1 MTNSTNQSSIRVFW
15 LILLVALWSLG
26 LKAQV
31 GKNPKLTW
39 DQEVG
44 CVERLNEKGQQEN
57 YTLYEQIRRGIC
69 VSICEDSQVTYHF
82 SANRLAG
89 VSWEVTGGT
98 IIQTQQNDAIIKWG
112 AAGNGTIT
120 LTVTYTDNTTETLII
135 CVDKIKGPKANF
147 NTKGLTS
154 KDSSFCVNTP
164 IIFENNS
171 TNNGGSAI
179 INYLWDFGDGNY
191 SNAFEPTHAYEAE
204 GEYIVNLTVTNSCNC
219 TSQYKIPVYIK
230 GVQNYEIYCPS
241 VVCEGSIETYTS
253 SDACGGEWKIEGGT
267 IVNQT
272 ETSVDVKWDRI
283 DYKDGFG
290 YVSYYSNC
298 SCPNWTT
305 VKIPVVTNKAIITG
319 PEMICQ
325 NSQDVFTLP
334 QWPTTEFEWAINGDP
349 YHPMLVRTD
358 QRNEIV
364 VSGHTP
370 GIYTLSVKYNNTL
383 IDDGECKG
391 TAEIKFQ
398 VAPRPRINTTGSLT
412 LCPSTPKN
420 FSLSNGGSSSWTI
433 THNNQTVYTATG
445 STMQYNF
452 PNPGTYMV
460 TANTGGCQTDPVL
473 IEVIDNGS
481 INGSIDGPK
490 TVCLNTPYTYTVTE
504 DAPGYIYTWTITNGS
519 FIGSNSGKQID
530 VKFVQ
535 PGTLSVVKTKVQ
547 NGVTCSSSPI
557 SMNVGEALF
566 TPVIINDSGLE
577 KFCPSS
583 TATFTLS
590 IGDVD
595 PDHITWSIQGNS
607 GNTNFGNIIE
617 GINSK
622 VVTVGF
628 NNISSSGTGTLKV
641 VATKCGRTQTAT
653 YPIVLIPEPTLTL
666 APIAPLCSYSS
677 TIELNLTA
685 TTITEGSIRIRYDD
699 KESLDINAYFQ
710 NGRPN
715 IIPNKFKN
723 KTSETI
729 TKTITIFYE
738 NCHYKK
744 EVKQTVDIYPFTEL
758 NIAPS
763 YLYFIC
769 PEDYQPFDIHASFPA
784 GREGSQT
791 YKWYKN
797 GVLTGVTTSNYTV
810 SGSSPIG
817 RYQVESIDIN
827 GCIAK
832 SAEIRVLRTCPPP
845 TECEI
850 VPNPNVRLTAS
861 WTVCGEIN
869 ANLSFNGTPDEI
881 TWGWTHD
888 LQQNYLAPDSKR
900 ATFTTEQ
907 LGKHQIFA
915 YVRYGSCT
923 VFVKTEIIKQ
933 FIPDF
938 KTSISCNPDGT
949 YTIQLTDDSEYDP
962 FLGATGVT
970 AKYTGTTISGAL
982 VGRNHILTVPAGT
995 YEFTLTL
1002 SALRQADCSI
1012 TKSITIDPV
1021 PNPNFILSPLN
1032 YCADDK
1038 ILLNLHHYNPKYT
1051 YEWFFNGTSYN
1062 ASSLQ
1067 TAIQI
1072 PEKGL
1077 YPITLKIVTPYGCTY
1092 ESSNDIRVQINKAS
1106 FKPGKINPVPANF
1119 CATNATPLSFT
1130 VIDPTSSTLTDIIW
1144 MYGNQEAG
1152 HGLTYQPVHSG
1163 TYWPVLIDQNGC
1175 KDYSMVE
1182 KAILYELRQPP
1193 FAEIS
1198 GKTNL
1203 CFSENT
1209 VLTGIATDP
1218 NVQFRWSGPNVPANL
1233 TTWSNLEANKT
1244 LTLNG
1249 LPIGTYNY
1257 TFQTRIPTDASCINS
1272 VTANV
1277 QVNAQVAI
1285 PTISYTQIDCNP
1297 YTLRLTASG
1306 PNTGTYLWSN
1316 GMSGKTITV
1325 YHGGAYSVTYTETTG
1340 CSQTGY
1346 VQAPHSPERSLWI
1359 VPQGCYT
1366 VCKAYLLGPLGE
1378 YHRYNWQRNG
1388 VTTQIGNNG
1397 FIPNQPINS
1406 GGIYQLILTQQGC
1419 TYYSNMPN
1427 IIIDP
1432 RKCKISGCS
1441 MKIDFRYIEK
1451 IEGGIRYYVTI
1462 GNGTGI
1468 AQTIHLSSGNGY
1480 GTFVPATHPIST
1492 GTTSF
1497 YVDFYVNGTYSP
1509 GVIDDFIISG
1519 TNCTS
1524 TFPTKLDGAGPIPH
1538 GFAIPSLILSPN
1550 PTTDITYATY
1560 NIGSSNENAQYLVVY
1575 DLLGVQRYKQKISD
1589 RQAEVALEINHLAQ
1603 GTYLISLEADGKRI
1617 ATEKLIKK

>member
-44 CVERLNEKGQQEN
+44 CVERFNEKGQQEN

-179 INYLWDFGDGNY
+179 INYLWDFGDGNF

-219 TSQYKIPVYIK
+219 TSQYKIPIYIK

-267 IVNQT
+267 IVNRT

-325 NSQDVFTLP
+325 NSQNVFTLP

-460 TANTGGCQTDPVL
+460 TADTGGCQTEPVL
-473 IEVIDNGS
+473 IEVIDNGN

-519 FIGSNSGKQID
+519 FVGSNSGKQID
-530 VKFVQ
+530 VKFVR

-557 SMNVGEALF
+557 NMNVGEALF
-566 TPVIINDSGLE
+566 TPVIINDSGLA
-577 KFCPSS
+577 KFCTSS
-583 TATFTLS
+583 TATFTLDM
-590 IGDVD
+590 GDVD
-595 PDHITWSIQGNS
+595 ADHITWSIQSSTGD
-607 GNTNFGNIIE
+607 TNFGNIIE

-622 VVTVGF
+622 VVKVGF
-628 NNISSSGTGTLKV
+628 NNITSSETGTLKV
-641 VATKCGRTQTAT
+641 VVNKCGRTLTKT

-666 APIAPLCSYSS
+666 APIAPLCY
-677 TIELNLTA
+677 TEHFIELNLTA
-685 TTITEGSIRIRYDD
+685 TGITGGTVKIGYDGAEPQD
-699 KESLDINAYFQ
+699 VNYHFS
-710 NGRPN
+710 NGNSFLIANPFRN
-715 IIPNKFKN
+715 T
-723 KTSETI
+723 TSHNI
-729 TKTITIFYE
+729 TKTITVYYE
-738 NCHYKK
+738 ICNYK
-744 EVKQTVDIYPFTEL
+744 VQATQTVITYPLTVL
-758 NIAPS
+758 KVTPDYA
-763 YLYFIC
+763 YFIC
-769 PEDYQPFDIHASFPA
+769 PDDYSPFTIQASFPT
-784 GREGSQT
+784 GLQGSLT

-797 GVLTGVTTSNYTV
+797 GVFTGVTTSNYTI
-810 SGSSPIG
+810 SGNDPLG
-817 RYQVESIDIN
+817 TYQVESIDIN
-827 GCIAK
+827 GCKAI
-832 SAEIRVLRTCPPP
+832 SAEIKVKSNCPPP
-845 TECEI
+845 EKCEI
-850 VPNPNVRLTAS
+850 IPNPNSRLTTRWNA
-861 WTVCGEIN
+861 CGEAI
-869 ANLSFNGTPDEI
+869 ANLSFTRTPDQI
-881 TWGWTHD
+881 IWGQSYFLTKD
-888 LQQNYLAPDSKR
+888 YEAPDLKL
-900 ATFTTEQ
+900 ATFSTEEVGEHDIYTT
-907 LGKHQIFA
+907 LF
-915 YVRYGSCT
+915 YGNCYQVLKAT
-923 VFVKTEIIKQ
+923 IVKEYKPQ
-933 FIPDF
+933 F
-938 KTSISCNPDGT
+938 KTSITCNPNGT
-949 YTIQLTDDSEYDP
+949 YTVQLLDNSEY
-962 FLGATGVT
+962 ASANHSHIT
-970 AKYTGTTISGAL
+970 AKYTGTGITTPLIGPNQTLQNVAPGNYS
-982 VGRNHILTVPAGT
+982 
-995 YEFTLTL
+995 YTLTL
-1002 SALRQADCSI
+1002 STPGHPDCSI
-1012 TKSITIDPV
+1012 TIPVTIDPV
-1021 PNPNFILSPLN
+1021 PNPNFTLSPLN

-1038 ILLNLHHYNPKYT
+1038 ITLNLNQYNPKNT
-1051 YEWFFNGTSYN
+1051 YEWIFNGTSYY

-1067 TAIQI
+1067 TEIQI
-1072 PEKGL
+1072 PNEGL
-1077 YPITLKIVTPYGCTY
+1077 YPIQLKIVTPYGCTY
-1092 ESSNDIRVQINKAS
+1092 TSSNNIRVKINKAS

-1130 VIDPTSSTLTDIIW
+1130 VIEPTSSTLTDIIW

-1249 LPIGTYNY
+1249 LAIGTYNF

-1346 VQAPHSPERSLWI
+1346 VQAPHSPERSLWV

-1497 YVDFYVNGTYSP
+1497 YVDFYVNGNYSP

-1524 TFPTKLDGAGPIPH
+1524 TFPTKLDGAGSIPH
-1538 GFAIPSLILSPN
+1538 GFTTPSMVLSPN
-1550 PTTDITYATY
+1550 PTTDITTVTY

-1575 DLLGVQRYKQKISD
+1575 DILGVQRYKQKISD
-1589 RQAEVALEINHLAQ
+1589 RQAEVTLEIAHLAQ